1 MEQTLT
7 KSGSDE
13 TDSTPLVSL
22 VIPAYNHRY
31 FKEALASALNQT
43 YPLLEIIIC
52 DDSTDDK
59 IEGIVLKSSDD
70 RIHYVKNPARLGGAR
85 NYQQCFDLATG
96 EYIKFLNDD
105 DHLHPQCVE
114 KLVRCLIRYPG
125 VTLVTSHRQ
134 PIDQEGKALR
144 DLTATNRPV
153 QDDSIVEGKSACG
166 FLLDN
171 KTNFIGEPTTTIF
184 RRREMEAVKPTIMSL
199 DGEPAKMNGDVAMWL
214 NLLAK
219 GDLIYLIQT
228 LSYFRIHPE
237 QRQAEPE
244 VQKLGEVAWKE
255 FREMGQRTG
264 MWDPSKKAVL
274 RSKTLEFRVE
284 WSENVLPLVQQAD
297 KYLTG
302 DNASAAIH
310 VLREASSFA
319 PDDPWLILTVG
330 NLLLKNG
337 DYEGARKEYIKAVAL
352 HPEYIPG
359 YLALGGLALQ
369 QENLQ
374 EAEAAFLRAVALQP
388 TDTETSKVL
397 GRLYLES
404 ERYED
409 GIKAYTFILQRM
421 PQDVESMMALGVC
434 QVGSGDLDNARR
446 VFNKVLEIE
455 PGNEIARENLALLD
469 DATTQQKAKEPD

>member
-1 MEQTLT
+1 MEQNLK
-7 KSGSDE
+7 KSGSGE
-13 TDSTPLVSL
+13 TDSVPLVSL

-31 FKEALASALNQT
+31 FKEALASAINQT
-43 YPLLEIIIC
+43 YPQLEIIVC
-52 DDSTDDK
+52 DDSTNDMV
-59 IEGIVLKSSDD
+59 EGVVLECSDD
-70 RIHYVKNPARLGGAR
+70 RIRYVKNPARLGGAR

-105 DHLHPQCVE
+105 DLLHAQCVE
-114 KLVRCLIRYPG
+114 KLVRCLIKYPG
-125 VTLVTSHRQ
+125 VTVATSHRQ

-144 DLTATNRPV
+144 DLTATFRPV
-153 QDDSIVEGKSACG
+153 QDDSIIEGISACG

-171 KTNFIGEPTTTIF
+171 KTNFIGEPTTTMF
-184 RRREMEAVKPTIMSL
+184 RRRDMETVKPTIMSL
-199 DGEPAKMNGDVAMWL
+199 AGVPAKMNGDVAMWL
-214 NLLAK
+214 NLLTK

-244 VQKLGEVAWKE
+244 VQKLGEVAWSE
-255 FREMGQRTG
+255 FREMGQRAG

-274 RSKTLEFRVE
+274 RSQPLEFRVE
-284 WSENVLPLVQQAD
+284 WSESVLPLVQQAD
-297 KYLTG
+297 QYLTG
-302 DNASAAIH
+302 DNDSAAIH
-310 VLREASSFA
+310 VLREASSLA
-319 PDDPWLILTVG
+319 PDDPWLILTLG

-337 DYEGARKEYIKAVAL
+337 DGEGARKEYIKAVAL

-369 QENLQ
+369 QDDLQ
-374 EAEAAFLRAVALQP
+374 EAEAALLRAVALQP
-388 TDTETSKVL
+388 TDMETTKVL
-397 GRLYLES
+397 GRVYLES

-434 QVGSGDLDNARR
+434 QVGSGDLDNAKKL
-446 VFNKVLEIE
+446 FNKVLEID
-455 PGNEIARENLALLD
+455 PGNKIAEENLKLINDTLN
-469 DATTQQKAKEPD
+469 QG